1 MIRYFIFVYNI
12 KDHNVIWNS
21 LETHEIILK
30 YSNLFDFDQLLI
42 SIQIGSIEVTCISHT
57 LNTGKYCE
65 KRTTS
70 FFFSKIIDYST
81 YQRWFIEINK

>member
-57 LNTGKYCE
+57 LSTSKYCE
-65 KRTTS
+65 REQQV
-70 FFFSKIIDYST
+70 FFSKIIDYST
-81 YQRWFIEINK
+81 YQHWFIEINK